1 MVALSTSGRT
11 RGKNSPFERRRLASF
26 PSIQDEADQSD
37 EALAADPTL
46 HNHIAVTL
54 EP

>member
-1 MVALSTSGRT
+1 MVALSTSWRT
-11 RGKNSPFERRRLASF
+11 CDKNSPFERPETRALPEYS
-26 PSIQDEADQSD
+26 DEADHSD